1 MKMHCV
7 EIKFNLVCFIN
18 SAKTLYIYHN
28 TELTLHYGICLQ
40 RVSLHT
46 YIERNIFL
54 FVQVH
59 QDTEWIKIFAR
70 YSIPYPP
77 SKDTIYGCSGVFNV
91 FILISSSGVGGIA
104 GSDVSVAAL
113 LRKTCVLCAGLLN
126 CDVDTVMNT
135 EDSR

>member
-1 MKMHCV
+1 MDK
-7 EIKFNLVCFIN
+7 N
-18 SAKTLYIYHN
+18 
-28 TELTLHYGICLQ
+28 ICTI
-40 RVSLHT
+40 LHT
-46 YIERNIFL
+46 
-54 FVQVH
+54 H
-59 QDTEWIKIFAR
+59 
-70 YSIPYPP
+70 P

-135 EDSR
+135 EDSRSMQLISVFSLSP

>member
-70 YSIPYPP
+70 YSIP
-77 SKDTIYGCSGVFNV
+77 TIQRYNLRLQWSIQCIHPHQQQWCRRDRRVRCFRGRVIKEDVCALCGVPQ
-91 FILISSSGVGGIA
+91 L
-104 GSDVSVAAL
+104 
-113 LRKTCVLCAGLLN
+113 
-126 CDVDTVMNT
+126 
-135 EDSR
+135 